1 MLPSSSLLE
10 MTLLC
15 VSDVHLL
22 WHCFLS
28 LSAALNDFHEV
39 TMDLTFTPDGEMSR
53 VLCVNITVVNDDILE
68 DTEIFSVTISTFDD
82 SVMFKRNTSNVFII
96 DDEGMY
102 TLQSLLVEL
111 YFFLWQFF
119 KSTWNRVHMYLLK
132 EVWLSFV
139 LHMKKH
145 T

>member
-1 MLPSSSLLE
+1 MALF
-10 MTLLC
+10 
-15 VSDVHLL
+15 L
-22 WHCFLS
+22 W
-28 LSAALNDFHEV
+28 LSAAFNDFHEV

-102 TLQSLLVEL
+102 TLQSLTINLVEL

-119 KSTWNRVHMYLLK
+119 KSTWNRIHTYLLK